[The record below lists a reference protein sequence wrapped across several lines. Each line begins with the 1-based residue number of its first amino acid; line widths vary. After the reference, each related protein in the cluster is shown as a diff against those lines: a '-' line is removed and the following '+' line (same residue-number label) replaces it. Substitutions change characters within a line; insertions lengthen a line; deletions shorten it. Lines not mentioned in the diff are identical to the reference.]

1 MIFIVGIGRKSD
13 VIAEVLC
20 APSDMGTL
28 PGAIFR
34 SFQYAGFQC
43 SSIPTMI
50 ACGTVLKMRRKR
62 ERACGSRLR

>member
-13 VIAEVLC
+13 VIAEVLR
-20 APSDMGTL
+20 APADMGTL

-50 ACGTVLKMRRKR
+50 ACGTVLKNEKEAGKSMWL
-62 ERACGSRLR
+62 RLR